1 MKEDQK
7 KVSAIKILI
16 TIIFMIFFIVLVT
29 NSTHILQNQLDF
41 SIVTKGSLY
50 YEETTEGY
58 IIRDEIVLQGENYK
72 NGMVQILS
80 DGERAAKGER
90 IFRYYSNSEEN
101 ILDEIQKLDE
111 EINELIDPTGLS
123 GISSVATD
131 ISSLEKQIETTID
144 NMYNL
149 NYLQDISE
157 NKNKIDAYISKKTQI
172 TGNASP
178 EDSYVK
184 TLVNRRNELENAL
197 DNGSEII
204 TAPVSGITSYR
215 VDELEEI
222 LKVNNKDFSYLTTEL
237 LDSFEL
243 KVGATVPLSS
253 EKGKI
258 VNNFKCYI
266 ATPIST
272 EKSMAAAVGDKVTL
286 RLSTS
291 EEISAQIVY
300 IKEEENSRIIVFEF
314 DENIDKLL
322 EYRKISFDI
331 VWWKYTGLKV
341 SNSALIEDDDK
352 VYVERS
358 KAGYTEKIL
367 VKVLRQNDTYSIV
380 ENYEDEE
387 LQELGYTDDEIS
399 KMGKINV
406 YDEIGLH

>member
-7 KVSAIKILI
+7 KVSVIKILI

-29 NSTHILQNQLDF
+29 NSTHILKNQLDF

-58 IIRDEIVLQGENYK
+58 VLRDEIVLQGENYK

-80 DGERAAKGER
+80 DGERAAKGEKV
-90 IFRYYSNSEEN
+90 FRYYSNSEEN
-101 ILDEIQKLDE
+101 ILKEIEKLDE
-111 EINELIDPTGLS
+111 EINELIDSTNLNVL
-123 GISSVATD
+123 ISDVNS
-131 ISSLEKQIETTID
+131 IEEQIEATVD
-144 NMYNL
+144 DMYNL
-149 NYLQDISE
+149 NYLQEISE

-184 TLVNRRNELENAL
+184 TLTNRRNELEKEL
-197 DNGSEII
+197 DNGSEIV
-204 TAPVSGITSYR
+204 TAPISGLTSYR
-215 VDELEEI
+215 VDGLEEI
-222 LKVNNKDFSYLTTEL
+222 LKVDDFSYLSKEL

-243 KVGATVPLSS
+243 KVGATVPLSN

-272 EKSMAAAVGDKVTL
+272 EKAMSASVGDQVTL

-291 EEISAQIVY
+291 DEVSAEIVY
-300 IKEEENSRIIVFEF
+300 IKEENESRIIVFEF
-314 DENIDKLL
+314 DEKVDKLL
-322 EYRKISFDI
+322 EFRKISFDI

-341 SNSALIEDDDK
+341 SNSALIEENDQT
-352 VYVERS
+352 YVERS
-358 KAGYTEKIL
+358 KAGYTEKVL

-380 ENYEDEE
+380 ENYDDDE
-387 LQELGYTDDEIS
+387 LRELGYTEEEIS
-399 KMGKINV
+399 EMETIDV
-406 YDEIGLH
+406 YDEIVLH

>member
-1 MKEDQK
+1 MKEGQK

-123 GISSVATD
+123 GLSSVATD

-341 SNSALIEDDDK
+341 SNSALIEEDDK
-352 VYVERS
+352 IYVERS

-406 YDEIGLH
+406 YDEIVLH

>member
-1 MKEDQK
+1 
-7 KVSAIKILI
+7 
-16 TIIFMIFFIVLVT
+16 
-29 NSTHILQNQLDF
+29 
-41 SIVTKGSLY
+41 
-50 YEETTEGY
+50 
-58 IIRDEIVLQGENYK
+58 
-72 NGMVQILS
+72 MVQILS

-123 GISSVATD
+123 GLSSVATD

-341 SNSALIEDDDK
+341 SNSALIEEDDK

-406 YDEIGLH
+406 YDEIVLH

>member
-123 GISSVATD
+123 GLSSVATD

-341 SNSALIEDDDK
+341 SNSALIEEDDK

-399 KMGKINV
+399 KMEKINV
-406 YDEIGLH
+406 YDEIVLH

>member
-7 KVSAIKILI
+7 KVSVIKILI

-29 NSTHILQNQLDF
+29 NSTHILKNQLDF

-58 IIRDEIVLQGENYK
+58 VLRDEIVLQGENYK

-80 DGERAAKGER
+80 DGERAAKDEKV
-90 IFRYYSNSEEN
+90 FRYYSNSEEN
-101 ILDEIQKLDE
+101 ILKEIEKLDE
-111 EINELIDPTGLS
+111 EINELIDSTNLNVL
-123 GISSVATD
+123 ISDVNS
-131 ISSLEKQIETTID
+131 IEEQIEATVD
-144 NMYNL
+144 DMYNL
-149 NYLQDISE
+149 NYLQEISE

-184 TLVNRRNELENAL
+184 TLTNRRNELEKEL
-197 DNGSEII
+197 DNGSEIV
-204 TAPVSGITSYR
+204 TAPISGLTSYR
-215 VDELEEI
+215 VDGLEEI
-222 LKVNNKDFSYLTTEL
+222 LKVDDFSYLSKEL

-243 KVGATVPLSS
+243 KVGATVPLSN

-272 EKSMAAAVGDKVTL
+272 EKAMSASVGDQVTL

-291 EEISAQIVY
+291 DEVSAEIVY
-300 IKEEENSRIIVFEF
+300 IKEENESRIIVFEF
-314 DENIDKLL
+314 DEKVDKLL
-322 EYRKISFDI
+322 EFRKISFDI

-341 SNSALIEDDDK
+341 SNSALIEENDQT
-352 VYVERS
+352 YVERS
-358 KAGYTEKIL
+358 KAGYTEKVL

-380 ENYEDEE
+380 ENYDDDE
-387 LQELGYTDDEIS
+387 LRELGYTEEEIS
-399 KMGKINV
+399 EMETIDV
-406 YDEIGLH
+406 YDEIVLH

>member
-406 YDEIGLH
+406 YDEIVLH

>member
-7 KVSAIKILI
+7 KVSAIKLLI

-123 GISSVATD
+123 GLSSVATD

-341 SNSALIEDDDK
+341 SNSALIEEDDK

-406 YDEIGLH
+406 YDEIVLH

>member
-123 GISSVATD
+123 GLSSVATD

-406 YDEIGLH
+406 YDEIVLH

>member
-123 GISSVATD
+123 GLSCVATD

-406 YDEIGLH
+406 YDEIVLH

>member
-123 GISSVATD
+123 GLSSVATD

-149 NYLQDISE
+149 NYL
-157 NKNKIDAYISKKTQI
+157 
-172 TGNASP
+172 
-178 EDSYVK
+178 
-184 TLVNRRNELENAL
+184 LV
-197 DNGSEII
+197 
-204 TAPVSGITSYR
+204 
-215 VDELEEI
+215 
-222 LKVNNKDFSYLTTEL
+222 
-237 LDSFEL
+237 
-243 KVGATVPLSS
+243 
-253 EKGKI
+253 
-258 VNNFKCYI
+258 
-266 ATPIST
+266 
-272 EKSMAAAVGDKVTL
+272 
-286 RLSTS
+286 
-291 EEISAQIVY
+291 Q
-300 IKEEENSRIIVFEF
+300 
-314 DENIDKLL
+314 
-322 EYRKISFDI
+322 
-331 VWWKYTGLKV
+331 
-341 SNSALIEDDDK
+341 
-352 VYVERS
+352 
-358 KAGYTEKIL
+358 KIL
-367 VKVLRQNDTYSIV
+367 
-380 ENYEDEE
+380 
-387 LQELGYTDDEIS
+387 
-399 KMGKINV
+399 M
-406 YDEIGLH
+406 

>member
-7 KVSAIKILI
+7 KVSVIKILI
-16 TIIFMIFFIVLVT
+16 TIIFMIFFIILVT
-29 NSTHILQNQLDF
+29 NSAQILKNQLDF

-58 IIRDEIVLQGENYK
+58 VIRDEVVLQGENYK

-80 DGERAAKGER
+80 DGERAAKDEK

-101 ILDEIQKLDE
+101 ILKEIEKLDE
-111 EINELIDPTGLS
+111 EINELIDSTNLN
-123 GISSVATD
+123 IFSSD
-131 ISSLEKQIETTID
+131 INSIEKQIETTLD
-144 NMYNL
+144 EMYNL
-149 NYLQDISE
+149 NYLQEISE
-157 NKNKIDAYISKKTQI
+157 NKNKIDAYISKKTQM

-184 TLVNRRNELENAL
+184 ILTNRRNELEKEL
-197 DNGSEII
+197 DNGSEIV
-204 TAPVSGITSYR
+204 TAPVSGLTSYR
-215 VDELEEI
+215 VDGLEEI
-222 LKVNNKDFSYLTTEL
+222 LKVDDFSYLSKEL

-243 KVGATVPLSS
+243 KVGATVPLSN

-266 ATPIST
+266 AAPIST
-272 EKSMAAAVGDKVTL
+272 EKAMSASIGDNVTL
-286 RLSTS
+286 RLSTAD
-291 EEISAQIVY
+291 EVDAQIAY
-300 IKEEENSRIIVFEF
+300 IKDEGESRIIVFEF
-314 DENIDKLL
+314 DEKVDKLL

-331 VWWKYTGLKV
+331 IWWKYNGLKV
-341 SNSALIEDDDK
+341 SNSALIEENDNT
-352 VYVERS
+352 YVERK

-387 LQELGYTDDEIS
+387 LQALGFTEEEIS
-399 KMGKINV
+399 EMGSINV
-406 YDEIGLH
+406 YDEIVLH